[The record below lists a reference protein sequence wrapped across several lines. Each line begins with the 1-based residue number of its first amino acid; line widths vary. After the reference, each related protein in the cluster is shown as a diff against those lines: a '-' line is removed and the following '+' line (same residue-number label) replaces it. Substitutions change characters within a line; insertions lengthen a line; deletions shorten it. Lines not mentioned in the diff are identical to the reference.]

1 MFRERMSR
9 RRSTMS
15 AIVPAGMPT
24 KKSGAILSASAT
36 PTMKGLSV
44 RSSISQLRATCS
56 PMKSDG
62 VEEGRGHQ
70 HTQVAVAQGW
80 RGTKPVPQKSR
91 GVASQNGEASV
102 IAQWRYYA
110 LNLE

>member
-56 PMKSDG
+56 PVKPMASKKDADISTRRSRLRRAG
-62 VEEGRGHQ
+62 EERNLFLRNLAGLRLDRGRLGDCTVALLC
-70 HTQVAVAQGW
+70 TQTG
-80 RGTKPVPQKSR
+80 
-91 GVASQNGEASV
+91 
-102 IAQWRYYA
+102 
-110 LNLE
+110 